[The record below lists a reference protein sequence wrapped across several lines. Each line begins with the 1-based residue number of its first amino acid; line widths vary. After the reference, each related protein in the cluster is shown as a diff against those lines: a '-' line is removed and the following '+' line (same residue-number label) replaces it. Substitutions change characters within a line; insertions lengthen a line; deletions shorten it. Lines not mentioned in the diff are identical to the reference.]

1 MKLTLI
7 EKKTETS
14 TATTFIFKADEELT
28 WTAGQLLHYTLPHE
42 NPDDR
47 GIERY
52 FTISAAPSTKHITIT
67 TKFAGEKSSSF
78 KKALFALPL
87 GSVIEADGLEG
98 DFILPDA
105 SQESVFIAGG
115 IGITPYHSIL
125 AEADALGSDI
135 HVTLL
140 YANSDNEFVFKNEL
154 EQLTDKQP
162 HFKIHYFVSPERIN
176 EEAIRKYVP
185 DLTKPIFYIS
195 GPEPMVE
202 AFEKMLAKMDIDDSH
217 IKRDFFP
224 GYTWSL

>member
-1 MKLTLI
+1 MKLTLV
-7 EKKTETS
+7 EKIQETS
-14 TATTFIFKADEELT
+14 NATTFVFKYDGDFT

-52 FTISAAPSTKHITIT
+52 FTISAAPSTKHISIT

-78 KKALFALPL
+78 KKALFALPIR
-87 GSVIEADGLEG
+87 SEIEADGLEG
-98 DFILPDA
+98 KFTLPDPK
-105 SQESVFIAGG
+105 QESVFIAGG

-125 AEADALGSDI
+125 AEADTQGSDI

-140 YANSDNEFVFKNEL
+140 YANNDADFVFKREL
-154 EQLTDKQP
+154 EEISSKHE
-162 HFKIHYFVSPERIN
+162 HFNIHYFVAPERIN
-176 EEAIRKYVP
+176 EEAIRKHVP
-185 DLTKPIFYIS
+185 DLTKPVFYIS

-202 AFEKMLAKMDIDDSH
+202 AFEKMLAEMGIADAH

-224 GYTWSL
+224 GYEQI